1 MRTKENE
8 VFKQMLDWIYA
19 NTEAHNQ
26 ADVARKSGL
35 FEATISRALNGKIKR
50 VKQETLRKVNSA
62 FGNVFNPAWIR
73 GDSDIMLIADFT
85 ENNSNDLLNTAPSV
99 SPSSTDTPTTS
110 SLINAALAAKDET
123 IMSLKRELSAK
134 DDLIAALREQIA
146 DRNQLMQTIR
156 QQADDLTKKYNDL
169 LQAHNNLLHRIN
181 VNIEHFHDSHL
192 SIAAEPMGEYG
203 KQTKKKSELSK

>member
-1 MRTKENE
+1 MQTKENE
-8 VFKQMLDWIYA
+8 IFKQMLDWIYA

-73 GDSDIMLIADFT
+73 GDSDIMLVAD
-85 ENNSNDLLNTAPSV
+85 LAPI
-99 SPSSTDTPTTS
+99 SSTQPQTTMPGETDAADMS

-134 DDLIAALREQIA
+134 DDLIAALREQIT
-146 DRNQLMQTIR
+146 DHNQLMQTTR
-156 QQADDLTKKYNDL
+156 QQADDLTKKYSDL
-169 LQAHNNLLHRIN
+169 LQAHNTLLHRIN
-181 VNIEHFHDSHL
+181 VNIEHFQDSQL
-192 SIAAEPMGEYG
+192 SIAAESMGEYG
-203 KQTKKKSELSK
+203 KPSTKK